1 MLPTISRFTIIYCN
15 NSEIIIS
22 SDVDTFIQVSE
33 DKKEKAKMATNVSVI
48 IPSLNPDGKL
58 TEVVESLINAGFED
72 IIIVNDGSD
81 ENHMTPFEKVS
92 EYSQCTILTHEV
104 NKGKGRGL
112 KTAFEFCMANRKNIA
127 GVVTVDGDNQHKADD
142 ILRCCQV
149 MIENKDKVVL
159 GVRDFSGKDV
169 PPRSKFGNN
178 MTSFVFK
185 FACGLNISDTQTGLR
200 AIPYEYLKRFDNVK
214 GERFEYETNMLLEIR
229 QAGIEFLEVPIQTV
243 YIEENAT
250 SHFNPIKDSFKI
262 YGVIFKFLFSSLAS
276 SVIDLVLFTVI
287 SVLTLGHMDDSIRI
301 LIATVGARIVS
312 SLFNYTFNR
321 NAVFKSGSNVKTS
334 MIRYYILC
342 VAQLGV
348 SYILVYVTTYLLSLG
363 EVLTVLSKALIDT
376 ILFLISFQI
385 QRRWVFKAK
394 QRRG

>member
-1 MLPTISRFTIIYCN
+1 
-15 NSEIIIS
+15 
-22 SDVDTFIQVSE
+22 
-33 DKKEKAKMATNVSVI
+33 
-48 IPSLNPDGKL
+48 
-58 TEVVESLINAGFED
+58 
-72 IIIVNDGSD
+72 
-81 ENHMTPFEKVS
+81 
-92 EYSQCTILTHEV
+92 
-104 NKGKGRGL
+104 
-112 KTAFEFCMANRKNIA
+112 
-127 GVVTVDGDNQHKADD
+127 
-142 ILRCCQV
+142 
-149 MIENKDKVVL
+149 
-159 GVRDFSGKDV
+159 
-169 PPRSKFGNN
+169 
-178 MTSFVFK
+178 
-185 FACGLNISDTQTGLR
+185 
-200 AIPYEYLKRFDNVK
+200 
-214 GERFEYETNMLLEIR
+214 MLLEIR
-229 QAGIEFLEVPIQTV
+229 QAGIEFLEVPIQSV

-276 SVIDLVLFTVI
+276 SVIDLVLFTII